1 MTNKKDRHD
10 ADDSEQLYVEDLLKM
25 MSMQEYPPFIE
36 RLLSQ
41 MQGFMWGFVS
51 DGDEVKRI
59 EDLASEG
66 YDLDDPQYMLEQLAW
81 VKEYA
86 DLVAPEIEECNHE
99 EAVILSFTPVDNEE
113 AIRWAIDHAAL
124 FARDICRRIWII
136 GENWDLS
143 EVLQYSKH
151 MKALAEIGVSLRFL
165 LLTPWGWAEVPLF
178 KEVSSDEKRGLL
190 WKGKLRRRNNNLPKS
205 NDDSKTPLVLLMLGG
220 LT

>member
-1 MTNKKDRHD
+1 MAGGVGVMTNKKDRHD

-205 NDDSKTPLVLLMLGG
+205 NDDSKTP
-220 LT
+220 